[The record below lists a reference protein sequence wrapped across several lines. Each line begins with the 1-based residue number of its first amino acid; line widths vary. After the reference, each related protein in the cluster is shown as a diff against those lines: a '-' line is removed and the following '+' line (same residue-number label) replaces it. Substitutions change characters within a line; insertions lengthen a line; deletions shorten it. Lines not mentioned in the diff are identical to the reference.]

1 MTDSPL
7 RRLPGF
13 GQSPW
18 LDFIQR
24 GLIESGELA
33 RLIER
38 FGLRGITSNP
48 VILEQAITKTGDYD
62 AEIARLAVLG
72 RTAVEIYEMLALAD
86 VRAAADLFLPLY
98 RESNGADG
106 FVSLEVSP
114 LLARDTA
121 GTIAE
126 ARRLWAA
133 LDRPNAMIK
142 VPGTTEGLEAIRA
155 LLVDGVNVNVTLL
168 FSVARYREVFQTYLD
183 AVGLAAEVGRPVATI
198 ASVASFF
205 LSRIDTLVD
214 AEIERASS
222 CGTDVAALRGTA
234 AVASARIAYRDF
246 EEIWTGD
253 QARRLAALGAR
264 PQRLL
269 WASTGTKDSSYSDT
283 KYVEP

>member
-7 RRLPGF
+7 RRLPDF

-33 RLIER
+33 RLIELW
-38 FGLRGITSNP
+38 GLRGVTSNP
-48 VILEQAITKTGDYD
+48 TIFEQAIAQTSDYD

-72 RTAVEIYEMLALAD
+72 RSAVEIYEALALAD

-98 RESNGADG
+98 RDSNGSDG

-142 VPGTTEGLEAIRA
+142 VPGTAECLAAIRA
-155 LLVDGVNVNVTLL
+155 LLVDGVNVTLL
-168 FSVARYREVFQTYLD
+168 FSIARD
-183 AVGLAAEVGRPVATI
+183 ARSLRRSRPPLVETTGHRRGGRSGTGRAGRRRHRRRARRAVRCPGRP
-198 ASVASFF
+198 AS
-205 LSRIDTLVD
+205 
-214 AEIERASS
+214 
-222 CGTDVAALRGTA
+222 G
-234 AVASARIAYRDF
+234 
-246 EEIWTGD
+246 
-253 QARRLAALGAR
+253 GAR
-264 PQRLL
+264 TR
-269 WASTGTKDSSYSDT
+269 A
-283 KYVEP
+283 